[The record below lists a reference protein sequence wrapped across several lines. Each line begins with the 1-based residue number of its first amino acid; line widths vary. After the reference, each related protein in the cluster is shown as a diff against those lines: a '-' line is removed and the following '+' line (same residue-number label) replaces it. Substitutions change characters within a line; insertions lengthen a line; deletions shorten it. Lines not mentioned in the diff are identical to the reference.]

1 MQADSRFNKAGIF
14 FTELQSVE
22 STNNYAMAAMQNGL
36 GSHAH
41 VWFAHNQTK
50 GKGQRNKNWISPPG
64 ENLAM
69 SMALDTRS
77 LRLSQLFEISVV
89 AALAAHSFFN
99 KKTSGHTTIKWP
111 NDIYWCDRKA
121 GGILIENIIKGSN
134 WHFAVIGIGININQT
149 AFDDSLPNPVS
160 LKQITGQTY
169 EPAALARELS
179 YDVLS
184 MFNTLIEE
192 GFDAMLSSYNAVLYK
207 RDAAVKLKQG
217 SRVFNC
223 TVKEVNRYGQLITE
237 GAMPGVFDF
246 GEVEWIINI

>member
-1 MQADSRFNKAGIF
+1 MPKPAPSLIILD
-14 FTELQSVE
+14 EVD
-22 STNNYAMAAMQNGL
+22 STNNYAMARVHEGL
-36 GSHAH
+36 TKHGDTYFTHA
-41 VWFAHNQTK
+41 QTN
-50 GKGQRNKNWISPPG
+50 GKGQRGKSWQTGKGQNI
-64 ENLAM
+64 
-69 SMALDTRS
+69 ALS
-77 LRLSQLFEISVV
+77 IVLEPEGLQVAQQFRLSV
-89 AALAAHSFFN
+89 AVSLACFDFFS
-99 KKTSGHTTIKWP
+99 KYAGDETKIKWP